1 MRYRRLTD
9 SASVMRRA
17 DLTRAGVL
25 PALLQ
30 LSALL
35 LACSVQAAA
44 PQEGTITALGRLEP
58 KDGVL
63 RVSGPSLPVV
73 VIAELRVQEGD
84 FVEAGQIL
92 AVLDTHALLSAKLEQ
107 ARAELDNAERG
118 LSRALKLYAG
128 AAASDAVRDEAEL
141 RVRVTRAQLAFAR
154 AELEASLVR
163 APIAGQV
170 LAIHAR
176 AGERLGSKGFVEL
189 GRTGEMYAVAEV
201 YETDIA
207 RVREGQQATITSPA
221 LPEPLTGRV
230 ERVGLQV
237 GKMDVIGTDP
247 VAKTDARV
255 VEVEIRIED
264 APDFPLLTYLQVKVE
279 ISP

>member
-1 MRYRRLTD
+1 
-9 SASVMRRA
+9 
-17 DLTRAGVL
+17 L
-25 PALLQ
+25 PTLFQ
-30 LSALL
+30 LAALL
-35 LACSVQAAA
+35 LACSAQATA

-84 FVEAGQIL
+84 SVEQGQIL
-92 AVLDTHALLSAKLEQ
+92 AVLDSHALRKARVDQ
-107 ARAELDNAERG
+107 ALAELDNAERE
-118 LSRALKLYAG
+118 LNRSRKLYAG
-128 AAASDAVRDEAEL
+128 KAASDAARDEAEL
-141 RVRVTRAQLAFAR
+141 RVKVSRAQLAAAR
-154 AELEASLVR
+154 AELDLSLVR
-163 APIAGQV
+163 APIDGQV

-176 AGERLGSKGFVEL
+176 AGERLGAEGIVEL

-201 YETDIA
+201 YETDIS

-221 LPEPLTGRV
+221 LPQPLTGRV

-237 GKMDVIGTDP
+237 GKMDVIDADP

-255 VEVEIRIED
+255 VEVKIRLDE
-264 APDFPLLTYLQVKVE
+264 APDVPLLTHLQVKVE

>member
-1 MRYRRLTD
+1 MRSENLI
-9 SASVMRRA
+9 
-17 DLTRAGVL
+17 RAGHCH
-25 PALLQ
+25 PLL
-30 LSALL
+30 LVAVLL
-35 LACSVQAAA
+35 LACSAQAAES
-44 PQEGTITALGRLEP
+44 QDGTITALGRLEP

-73 VIAELRVQEGD
+73 VIAELRVEEGD
-84 FVEAGQIL
+84 FVEEGQVL
-92 AVLDTHALLSAKLEQ
+92 AVLDSHALRKAKLEE
-107 ARAELDNAERG
+107 ARAELDSAERE
-118 LSRALKLYAG
+118 LSRSLKLYAG
-128 AAASDAVRDEAEL
+128 QAASDVKREEAEL
-141 RVRVTRAQLAFAR
+141 RVRVARAQLAGAQ
-154 AELEASLVR
+154 AALDLSLVR

-176 AGERLGSKGFVEL
+176 AGERPGSDGIVEL

-201 YETDIA
+201 YETDIS

-221 LPEPLTGRV
+221 LPQPLTGRV

-237 GKMDVIGTDP
+237 GKMDVLDADP

-255 VEVEIRIED
+255 VEVKIRLD
-264 APDFPLLTYLQVKVE
+264 ASPDFHLLTYLQVKVE

>member
-1 MRYRRLTD
+1 LRL
-9 SASVMRRA
+9 AV
-17 DLTRAGVL
+17 
-25 PALLQ
+25 
-30 LSALL
+30 LL
-35 LACSVQAAA
+35 LACSAQAAA

-58 KDGVL
+58 KDGIL

-84 FVEAGQIL
+84 FVEEGQIL
-92 AVLDTHALLSAKLEQ
+92 AVLDSHALLEAKLEQ
-107 ARAELDNAERG
+107 ARAELGSAERE
-118 LSRALKLYAG
+118 LSRSLKLYAG
-128 AAASDAVRDEAEL
+128 EAASDVKREEAEL
-141 RVRVTRAQLAFAR
+141 RVRVARAQLAGAR
-154 AELEASLVR
+154 AELDLSLVR

-176 AGERLGSKGFVEL
+176 AGERPGPEGVLEL

-201 YETDIA
+201 YETDIS
-207 RVREGQQATITSPA
+207 RVREGQRATITSPA

-237 GKMDVIGTDP
+237 GKMDVLDADP

-255 VEVEIRIED
+255 VEVQIRLDD
-264 APDFPLLTYLQVKVE
+264 APDSALLTHLQVKVE

>member
-1 MRYRRLTD
+1 
-9 SASVMRRA
+9 MRRA
-17 DLTRAGVL
+17 DLTRTGPL
-25 PALLQ
+25 PSLLQ
-30 LSALL
+30 LAALL
-35 LACSVQAAA
+35 LACSAQAAA
-44 PQEGTITALGRLEP
+44 PEGATITALGRLEP

-73 VIAELRVQEGD
+73 VIAELRVEEGD
-84 FVEAGQIL
+84 FVEQGQIL
-92 AVLDTHALLSAKLEQ
+92 AVLDSHALRKAKLDQ
-107 ARAELDNAERG
+107 ARAELDNAEREH
-118 LSRALKLYAG
+118 SRSLKLYAG
-128 AAASDAVRDEAEL
+128 KAASDAVRDEAEL
-141 RVRVTRAQLAFAR
+141 GVKVARAQLAAAR
-154 AELEASLVR
+154 AELDLSLVR
-163 APIAGQV
+163 APMDGQV

-176 AGERLGSKGFVEL
+176 AGERLGSEGIVEL

-201 YETDIA
+201 YETDIS

-221 LPEPLTGRV
+221 LPQPLTGRV

>member
-1 MRYRRLTD
+1 
-9 SASVMRRA
+9 MRRRSL
-17 DLTRAGVL
+17 DLAGPL
-25 PALLQ
+25 ATLFQ
-30 LSALL
+30 LAALL
-35 LACSVQAAA
+35 LACSAQAAA
-44 PQEGTITALGRLEP
+44 PQDGTITALGRLEP

-84 FVEAGQIL
+84 FVEVEQVL
-92 AVLDTHALLSAKLEQ
+92 AVLDSHALRKARLEQ
-107 ARAELDNAERG
+107 ARAEFDGAERE
-118 LSRALKLYAG
+118 LSRSLKLYAG
-128 AAASDAVRDEAEL
+128 KAASDVKREEAEL
-141 RVRVTRAQLAFAR
+141 RVRVARAQLAGAR
-154 AELEASLVR
+154 AELDLSLVR

-176 AGERLGSKGFVEL
+176 AGERPGSEGILEL
-189 GRTGEMYAVAEV
+189 GRTGEMYAIAEV
-201 YETDIA
+201 YETDIS

-230 ERVGLQV
+230 EKVGLQV
-237 GKMDVIGTDP
+237 GKMDVLDADP

-255 VEVEIRIED
+255 VEVKIRLDD